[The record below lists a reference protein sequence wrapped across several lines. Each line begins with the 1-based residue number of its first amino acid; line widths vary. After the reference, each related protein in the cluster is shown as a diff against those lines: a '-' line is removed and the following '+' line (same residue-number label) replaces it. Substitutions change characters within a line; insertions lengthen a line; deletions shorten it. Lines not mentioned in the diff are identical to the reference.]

1 MKQLTELNSWIAL
14 EKHSNYLRL
23 NPFNSFIKNSDSHK
37 AQLELHSEGISID
50 FTQQRV
56 NETTIELLIKLAN
69 EQSIKEKIAALI
81 QGEKVNTSENRAAL
95 HTALRTFKKEPL
107 IVDGHDIIPD
117 ILETREKMESISKQ
131 IRAGLWLGYSGLPI
145 KDIVNIGIGGSDFG
159 PRFCVNALAN
169 YTHPDLNFHF
179 VSDADPLAF
188 ENTVSRLKPETTLFI
203 VSSKSFTTKE
213 TLYNTQKAYAWLGNE
228 QNIDKHFIA
237 VTANLEKAKLFGIKN
252 VLPIWDWVG
261 GRYSLCSAINLITC
275 IAIGYEHFTQL
286 LAGAN
291 SMDEHFASKEIDEN
305 MPVIMALIG
314 LWNINFLHIPSLLFL
329 VYAKQL
335 ELLVPYIQQLDM
347 ESNGK
352 SLDFLGRSVNYSTGP
367 IVWGGLGNQ
376 AQHSYYQLLC
386 QGTHKI
392 AVEFISTKEFNN
404 ELINNFCTAK
414 IDVLSKGINSVDNPN
429 GYIPGGIPI
438 SHISLNSSSP
448 FCLGALIALYEHKVY
463 VQSAIWNINPF
474 DQPGVESA
482 KRQKSKVTNLVDQI
496 QLVDQ

>member
-1 MKQLTELNSWIAL
+1 
-14 EKHSNYLRL
+14 
-23 NPFNSFIKNSDSHK
+23 
-37 AQLELHSEGISID
+37 
-50 FTQQRV
+50 
-56 NETTIELLIKLAN
+56 
-69 EQSIKEKIAALI
+69 
-81 QGEKVNTSENRAAL
+81 
-95 HTALRTFKKEPL
+95 
-107 IVDGHDIIPD
+107 
-117 ILETREKMESISKQ
+117 
-131 IRAGLWLGYSGLPI
+131 
-145 KDIVNIGIGGSDFG
+145 
-159 PRFCVNALAN
+159 
-169 YTHPDLNFHF
+169 
-179 VSDADPLAF
+179 
-188 ENTVSRLKPETTLFI
+188 
-203 VSSKSFTTKE
+203 
-213 TLYNTQKAYAWLGNE
+213 
-228 QNIDKHFIA
+228 
-237 VTANLEKAKLFGIKN
+237 
-252 VLPIWDWVG
+252 
-261 GRYSLCSAINLITC
+261 
-275 IAIGYEHFTQL
+275 
-286 LAGAN
+286 
-291 SMDEHFASKEIDEN
+291 

-352 SLDFLGRSVNYSTGP
+352 SLDFFGRSVNYSTGP

-438 SHISLNSSSP
+438 SHISLDSCSP

-482 KRQKSKVTNLVDQI
+482 KRQKSKTKNLVDQM
-496 QLVDQ
+496 QLVDE